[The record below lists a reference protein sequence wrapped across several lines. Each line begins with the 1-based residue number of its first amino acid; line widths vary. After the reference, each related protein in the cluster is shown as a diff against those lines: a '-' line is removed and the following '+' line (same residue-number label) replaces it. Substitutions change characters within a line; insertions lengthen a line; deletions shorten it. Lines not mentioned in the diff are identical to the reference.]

1 MTYYIK
7 TIYKVVF
14 VYKKGIE
21 RGLEMDIRQLR
32 YFIVIAEERQ
42 LTRAAHRL
50 HMAQPPLSRQL
61 SLLEQELSVSLF
73 ERNGRNMHLTE
84 EGKIL
89 YRKAKSIIQQLEET
103 ITEIKDTGE
112 GLRGNLSIGA
122 FHSCIPFLSEKIR
135 YFQENYQNVNLKIW
149 EGGPL
154 YLIEQLENR
163 NIELAVL
170 RTPFNKKAFSSICV
184 SKEPFVLVMPAKW
197 ELHHSNLPISIT
209 KLDHIPLLLLH
220 KDKEDSYHQ
229 LVIDECSR
237 HGIKLNIACECPDS
251 AFVLMLIMAGIGASI
266 LPKSAVSY
274 IPQEF
279 IRIVDL
285 IDFPF
290 QSESS
295 IIWLKDR
302 KLSNS
307 ARRFIECT

>member
-1 MTYYIK
+1 MENYIK
-7 TIYKVVF
+7 TFYKVVF

-21 RGLEMDIRQLR
+21 REFEMDIRQLR

-61 SLLEQELSVSLF
+61 SLLEQELSIKLF

-84 EGKIL
+84 EGEIL
-89 YRKAKSIIQQLEET
+89 YTKAKNIIHQLEET

-135 YFQENYQNVNLKIW
+135 YFQDNYPNVSLKIW

-163 NIELAVL
+163 NIELAIL
-170 RTPFNKKAFSSICV
+170 RTPFNKDVFSSICL

-197 ELHHSNLPISIT
+197 ELYHSQLPLSLTELI
-209 KLDHIPLLLLH
+209 HIPLLLLY

-229 LVIDECSR
+229 LVIDECK
-237 HGIKLNIACECPDS
+237 HLGIKLNIACECPDS
-251 AFVLMLIMAGIGASI
+251 ALFLCLSWLESAPLSCLKVLYLIS
-266 LPKSAVSY
+266 
-274 IPQEF
+274 
-279 IRIVDL
+279 
-285 IDFPF
+285 
-290 QSESS
+290 
-295 IIWLKDR
+295 R
-302 KLSNS
+302 KNL
-307 ARRFIECT
+307 

>member
-1 MTYYIK
+1 
-7 TIYKVVF
+7 
-14 VYKKGIE
+14 
-21 RGLEMDIRQLR
+21 MDTRKLR
-32 YFIVIAEERQ
+32 YFTVIAEEKQ
-42 LTRAAHRL
+42 LTRAAQRL

-89 YRKAKSIIQQLEET
+89 YTKAKNIIQQLEET

-135 YFQENYQNVNLKIW
+135 YFQDNYPHVNLKIW

-163 NIELAVL
+163 NIELAIL
-170 RTPFNKKAFSSICV
+170 RAPFNEDVFSSISL

-197 ELHHSNLPISIT
+197 ELYHSQLPIPLTELS
-209 KLDHIPLLLLH
+209 HIPLLLLH
-220 KDKEDSYHQ
+220 KDTENSYHQ
-229 LVIDECSR
+229 LVIDECMNL
-237 HGIKLNIACECPDS
+237 GIQLNIACECPDS
-251 AFVLMLIMAGIGASI
+251 AFILMLIMTGIGASI
-266 LPKSAVSY
+266 LPKSAVSH

-279 IRIVDL
+279 IKIVDVM
-285 IDFPF
+285 DFPY

-302 KLSNS
+302 KLSKR
-307 ARRFIECT
+307 AQRFIECT

>member
-1 MTYYIK
+1 MNPNK
-7 TIYKVVF
+7 TRNRANPAK
-14 VYKKGIE
+14 
-21 RGLEMDIRQLR
+21 
-32 YFIVIAEERQ
+32 AEPPKTAIPISPAKAVAISKIDQ
-42 LTRAAHRL
+42 AVAA
-50 HMAQPPLSRQL
+50 
-61 SLLEQELSVSLF
+61 
-73 ERNGRNMHLTE
+73 
-84 EGKIL
+84 
-89 YRKAKSIIQQLEET
+89 T
-103 ITEIKDTGE
+103 IHTNFG
-112 GLRGNLSIGA
+112 
-122 FHSCIPFLSEKIR
+122 PFLSKKIR
-135 YFQENYQNVNLKIW
+135 YFQENYPNVNLKIW

>member
-1 MTYYIK
+1 
-7 TIYKVVF
+7 
-14 VYKKGIE
+14 
-21 RGLEMDIRQLR
+21 MDIRKLR
-32 YFIVIAEERQ
+32 YFTVIAEEKQ
-42 LTRAAHRL
+42 LTRAAQRL

-89 YRKAKSIIQQLEET
+89 YTKAKNIIQQLEET

-135 YFQENYQNVNLKIW
+135 YFQDNYPHVNLKIW

-163 NIELAVL
+163 NIELAIL
-170 RTPFNKKAFSSICV
+170 RAPFNEDVFSSISL

-197 ELHHSNLPISIT
+197 ELYHSQLPIPLTELS
-209 KLDHIPLLLLH
+209 HIPLLLLH
-220 KDKEDSYHQ
+220 KDTENSYHQ
-229 LVIDECSR
+229 LVIDECKNL
-237 HGIKLNIACECPDS
+237 GIQLNIACECPDS
-251 AFVLMLIMAGIGASI
+251 AFILMLIMTGIGASI
-266 LPKSAVSY
+266 LPKSAVSH

-279 IRIVDL
+279 IKIVDVM
-285 IDFPF
+285 DFPY

-302 KLSNS
+302 KLSKR
-307 ARRFIECT
+307 AQRFIECT

>member
-21 RGLEMDIRQLR
+21 RGLKMDIRQLR
-32 YFIVIAEERQ
+32 YFIAIAEERQ

-61 SLLEQELSVSLF
+61 SLLEQELSVNLF

-89 YRKAKSIIQQLEET
+89 YIKAKSIIGQLEET

-135 YFQENYQNVNLKIW
+135 YFQENYPNVNLKIW

-154 YLIEQLENR
+154 YLTEHLANR
-163 NIELAVL
+163 NIEFAVL
-170 RTPFNKKAFSSICV
+170 RTPFNKEIFSSICL
-184 SKEPFVLVMPAKW
+184 SKEPFVLVAPAKW
-197 ELHHSNLPISIT
+197 ELHHSQLPISINE
-209 KLDHIPLLLLH
+209 LHRIPLLLLH

-229 LVIDECSR
+229 LVIDECNR
-237 HGIKLNIACECPDS
+237 RGIKLNIACECPDS

-266 LPKSAVSY
+266 LPKSAISY

-302 KLSNS
+302 KLSNR